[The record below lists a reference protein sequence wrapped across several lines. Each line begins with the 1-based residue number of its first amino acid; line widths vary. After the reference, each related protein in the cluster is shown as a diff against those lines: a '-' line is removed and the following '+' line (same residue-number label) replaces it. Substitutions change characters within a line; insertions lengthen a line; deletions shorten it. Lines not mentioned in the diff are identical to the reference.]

1 MMAKTIKPSFTPL
14 EAREIRHALE
24 EVIAF
29 RKSEG
34 FGHSSVKSALSKIEA
49 AERG

>member
-1 MMAKTIKPSFTPL
+1 MAKTVQPKLTPL

-34 FGHSSVKSALSKIEA
+34 FGHNSVKSALRKIEDS
-49 AERG
+49 ERS